1 MPLIPLLRYNSR
13 ENMVQRLPLPRLA
26 GMRDWD
32 EEACLRR
39 QSAIEA
45 LQQVL
50 WGYGYAW
57 IDTPLLEH
65 TDLFLRKSGAE
76 LITRLYSF
84 TDPGGQAVALRPE
97 FTPAV
102 IRHFLEARPTLS
114 LPVRWH
120 YVGPVFRFD
129 PGALRQFTQVG
140 AELIGASGPR
150 ADAELLALAQEC
162 VAALKGEGFV
172 LSVGHMGCLHS
183 LLAPFGLS
191 PRAQTL
197 LLSGLPLLRAEA
209 QGPQRLLE
217 KAQGIGLFR
226 SASLPNDLDAIAS
239 TLNGDALSTSPGE
252 GEEGVSPRF
261 GGRTREEILAR
272 LARKLRSLDNPQKFQ
287 DAIRF
292 LSDLARLRG
301 QPTPTLQNAY
311 ALVRQWGLD
320 PTPLLAVEALLESL
334 AVHHTPNIP
343 IALDLALVRD
353 IAYYTGVIFD
363 IYHQPTGQI
372 IGGGGRYDGLVGAL
386 GRGEDVPALG
396 FALSLERLMDASPH
410 PPLRRTPRGVL
421 VAPSDADAYPH
432 AVSTAEA
439 LRLGGS
445 AVEVAFAPLQK
456 DEIERWTRQ
465 GRAIVVVHKGGS
477 REHIWP
483 Q

>member
-1 MPLIPLLRYNSR
+1 MVQRSPLLR
-13 ENMVQRLPLPRLA
+13 VV

-39 QSAIEA
+39 QAAIEA

-57 IDTPLLEH
+57 IDTPFLEQ

-84 TDPGGQAVALRPE
+84 TEPGGQAVALRPE

-102 IRHFLEARPTLS
+102 IRRFLEIRHTLS

-129 PGALRQFTQVG
+129 PSPGVLRQFTQVG

-162 VAALKGEGFV
+162 VGALKGQGFV
-172 LSVGHMGCLHS
+172 LLVGHMGCLHS

-191 PRAQTL
+191 PRAQAL
-197 LLSGLPLLRAEA
+197 LLTGLPLLRAGPP
-209 QGPQRLLE
+209 GPQRLLE
-217 KAQGIGLFR
+217 KAEAMGLFH
-226 SASLPNDLDAIAS
+226 STTLPNDLDAFSSILNSNEAPAPLGGDDEGAS
-239 TLNGDALSTSPGE
+239 T
-252 GEEGVSPRF
+252 RF

-272 LARKLRSLDNPQKFQ
+272 LARKLRSLDDPHKFQ
-287 DAIRF
+287 NALRF

-301 QPTPTLQNAY
+301 QPTAVLQDAY

-320 PTPLLAVEALLESL
+320 PSPLSAVEILLDSL
-334 AVHHTPNIP
+334 AVHRAPPIP
-343 IALDLALVRD
+343 LVLDLALVRD

-363 IYHQPTGQI
+363 IFHEPTGQV
-372 IGGGGRYDGLVGAL
+372 IGGGGRYDGLVSAL

-396 FALSLERLMDASPH
+396 FALSLERLMDSSPP
-410 PPLRRTPRGVL
+410 PPLRRAPRRVL
-421 VAPSDADAYPH
+421 VAPAVADAYPD
-432 AVSTAEA
+432 AIRTAEA

-445 AVEVAFAPLQK
+445 AVEVAFAPVQK
-456 DEIERWTRQ
+456 DERERWIRQ
-465 GRAIVVVHKGGS
+465 GRAIVVVHKGGA

-483 Q
+483 